1 MMPSDFVSL
10 AHNERLSGATAAGQ
24 IGRGTRQELNPRFA
38 AFPLRPFFATAR
50 LQNLCGETF
59 RDQSLILR
67 PIMPGTLPVPS
78 RTQAS
83 TENRMSNP
91 YNSASE
97 RASILGPTL
106 YFKGDL
112 SAEED
117 LLIQGRVEGSITH
130 TQRLT
135 VGPQG
140 TVKANIKAQLIIVEG
155 TVDGD
160 LQAEKSVFVKETAK
174 VCGNIYAPT
183 VSIIEGANFSG
194 SIDMDGK
201 KAGQQP
207 GQQPSKFDPVR
218 TPKIAGGAP

>member
-1 MMPSDFVSL
+1 MRASAIFTARHFVIKVSL
-10 AHNERLSGATAAGQ
+10 KDRLCQVVFHRLSDV
-24 IGRGTRQELNPRFA
+24 LLPK
-38 AFPLRPFFATAR
+38 
-50 LQNLCGETF
+50 GE
-59 RDQSLILR
+59 I
-67 PIMPGTLPVPS
+67 
-78 RTQAS
+78 
-83 TENRMSNP
+83 MSNP
-91 YNSASE
+91 YNSANE

-160 LQAEKSVFVKETAK
+160 LTAEKSVFVKETAK
-174 VCGNIYAPT
+174 VAGNIFAPT
-183 VSIIEGANFSG
+183 VSILEGANFSG
-194 SIDMDGK
+194 SIDMDPK
-201 KAGQQP
+201 KAAQAG
-207 GQQPSKFDPVR
+207 KFDPLSR
-218 TPKIAGGAP
+218 PKSAGGAA